1 MSNQNVPELRLDGFE
16 GKWDVVQLGGF
27 SSKVNEKNLTLT
39 IAETF
44 TNSAEHGVVSQ
55 IEFFKHQVS
64 NDENLGGYY
73 VVGPNDYIYNPR
85 ISTRAPVGP
94 VNRNKLGRP
103 GVVSPLYTVFR
114 VLSVD
119 HQYLD
124 AFFMS
129 SRWHS
134 FMKQNGDSGARGDR
148 LSINQEI
155 FFQLPVAKPSYKEQR
170 AIGAVFTKLDAAINQ
185 HTNKHRVLQRTKTS
199 LLQRM
204 FPQDDAIVPE
214 LRLDGFEGEWTH
226 REVGDFVDVLAH
238 NSLSRDQLTTSNTGI
253 ANVHYGDILIKFGAV
268 LSVKAEVLPFV
279 RDVENLKNV
288 RGQTL
293 IDGDIV
299 FADAAE
305 DASVGK
311 CTEIRETFGCRVVA
325 GLHTIPVRPREVF
338 GDGFLGYAFNSDS
351 FRNQLLPK
359 MQGTKVSSI
368 SATVLKESRL
378 ALPPT
383 VEEQQAIG
391 AVFTKLDTLI
401 SAEAQL
407 IEKLKQTKTA
417 LLQKMFV

>member
-1 MSNQNVPELRLDGFE
+1 MSNQDSTQNIPALRLDGFE
-16 GKWDVVQLGGF
+16 GEWVDMSIGQLFGERNESFLDGELLSVTTHHGIKRF
-27 SSKVNEKNLTLT
+27 SDIGRHNTSNEDKSKYKLVEVGDIAYNSMRMWQGASGVSPWRGIVSPAYTVLKPLTSLVSEFYGYYFKTESMIASFKLNSQGLTPDTWNLKYPTLSPLT
-39 IAETF
+39 IYWTSIAEQ
-44 TNSAEHGVVSQ
+44 H
-55 IEFFKHQVS
+55 
-64 NDENLGGYY
+64 
-73 VVGPNDYIYNPR
+73 
-85 ISTRAPVGP
+85 
-94 VNRNKLGRP
+94 
-103 GVVSPLYTVFR
+103 
-114 VLSVD
+114 
-119 HQYLD
+119 
-124 AFFMS
+124 
-129 SRWHS
+129 
-134 FMKQNGDSGARGDR
+134 
-148 LSINQEI
+148 
-155 FFQLPVAKPSYKEQR
+155 
-170 AIGAVFTKLDAAINQ
+170 AIGAVLTNLDAVIDQ
-185 HTNKHRVLQRTKTS
+185 HTDKHRVLQRTKTA
-199 LLQRM
+199 LMQKM
-204 FPQDDAIVPE
+204 FPQDGQTESE

-311 CTEIRETFGCRVVA
+311 CTEIRETFGCKVVA

>member
-1 MSNQNVPELRLDGFE
+1 MSNCNVPKLRLDGFEGEWTKDKAGNIFIAIDDRGYPQLPVLSATQNKGMIPRSMMGYKIHHDRDNEVGYKRVQIGDFVVHLRSFQGGFAHSYYDGITSPAYHVFRSRHEEEQDDVFWRFCFASPRFIYLLKFVTYGIRDGKSISFPEFLELELKYPSKREQHALSELFTNLDVAIDQHTDKHRVLQQTKTALMQRMFPQDGQTDPELRLDGFE
-16 GKWDVVQLGGF
+16 GG
-27 SSKVNEKNLTLT
+27 
-39 IAETF
+39 
-44 TNSAEHGVVSQ
+44 
-55 IEFFKHQVS
+55 
-64 NDENLGGYY
+64 
-73 VVGPNDYIYNPR
+73 
-85 ISTRAPVGP
+85 
-94 VNRNKLGRP
+94 
-103 GVVSPLYTVFR
+103 
-114 VLSVD
+114 
-119 HQYLD
+119 
-124 AFFMS
+124 
-129 SRWHS
+129 
-134 FMKQNGDSGARGDR
+134 
-148 LSINQEI
+148 
-155 FFQLPVAKPSYKEQR
+155 
-170 AIGAVFTKLDAAINQ
+170 
-185 HTNKHRVLQRTKTS
+185 
-199 LLQRM
+199 
-204 FPQDDAIVPE
+204 
-214 LRLDGFEGEWTH
+214 WTH

-311 CTEIRETFGCRVVA
+311 CTEIRETFGCKVVA
-325 GLHTIPVRPREVF
+325 GLHTIPVRPREIF

-407 IEKLKQTKTA
+407 IEKLKHTKTA